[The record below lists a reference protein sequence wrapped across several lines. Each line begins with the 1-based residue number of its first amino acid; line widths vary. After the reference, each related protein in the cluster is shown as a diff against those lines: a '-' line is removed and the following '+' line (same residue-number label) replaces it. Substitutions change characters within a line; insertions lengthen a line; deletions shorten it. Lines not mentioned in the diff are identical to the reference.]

1 MAMLSLGR
9 PTRLPHA
16 LRRNRPEAVDFLSRL
31 KAKALFGK
39 VQT

>member
-1 MAMLSLGR
+1 MIEYEVREKNHFGVGR
-9 PTRLPHA
+9 GAGR
-16 LRRNRPEAVDFLSRL
+16 EAVDFLSRL